1 MPVIFRDD
9 AEAETKTTPLPN
21 QLVGDPVVAKEFG
34 VSLMT
39 LFRWSADP
47 GLEFPPIVKIRG
59 RNFRSRRQLEE
70 FKENLIRKALMERR
84 AEKAA

>member
-1 MPVIFRDD
+1 MPTKPERD
-9 AEAETKTTPLPN
+9 E
-21 QLVGDPVVAKEFG
+21 LVCDPAVAKEFG

-47 GLEFPPIVKIRG
+47 ALEFPPMIKIRG

-70 FKENLIRKALMERR
+70 FKENLIRDAVKERR
-84 AEKAA
+84 TEKAAVSE